1 MKLRV
6 AVSLTLALSLLA
18 IAGPAAADAEVFNVC
33 KRGCEFRKIQSAVN
47 ASGRNDVVK
56 VKPGKYVEG
65 VLIQGHRH
73 DGLTIRG
80 TGKRPRAV
88 ILEGKGAR
96 VRGSLAQNGIDA
108 TRVHR
113 LKVIN
118 LWARNYQANGI
129 FFHEGCTDYLMKN
142 LVVSFNR
149 AYGLFAFNCKGGRMT
164 RSVGYGHGDSA
175 FYIGQTPPQADPN
188 WTSLDHLKAY
198 MNVLGY
204 SGTNSRYV
212 NIHDSDF
219 FNNGIGIVPNT
230 LDSEKFEPTEN
241 GVIQDNNI
249 FWNNFNYFLPASKVE
264 TVSHGLG
271 TIGEPPNEVT
281 LQFPTGVGIALS
293 GAENWVVKDNRIFGN
308 FKWGLLTASI
318 PFNDG
323 DDAISR
329 NNRIINNRMGRG
341 GTDTNAFDFFA
352 DGSGS
357 GNCFEGNTSST
368 FDPSGSATLDFLY
381 PLCPAP
387 PPPASGSGTSS
398 ADSGQFGDIA
408 AYIGSDPPENQ
419 ECSWTKHPHPPFKGY
434 KPLNVPGAQCP

>member
-6 AVSLTLALSLLA
+6 ALCLTLALSLLA

-47 ASGRNDVVK
+47 ASGRNDVIK

-65 VLIQGHRH
+65 VLIQGHKH

-96 VRGSLAQNGIDA
+96 VQGSLAQNGIDA
-108 TRVHR
+108 TKVNR
-113 LKVIN
+113 LKVLN

-129 FFHEGCTDYLMKN
+129 FLHEGCTDYLLKN

-149 AYGLFAFNCKGGRMT
+149 AYGLFAFNCVGGRMT

-175 FYIGQTPPQADPN
+175 FYIGQTPKQNRPN
-188 WTSLDHLKAY
+188 WTSLDNLKAY

-219 FNNGIGIVPNT
+219 FNNGVGIVPNT

-264 TVSHGLG
+264 TVSDGLG
-271 TIGEPPNEVT
+271 QLGDLTI
-281 LQFPTGVGIALS
+281 QFPTGVGIVLLGS
-293 GAENWVVKDNRIFGN
+293 EDWVVKNNRIFGN
-308 FKWGLLTASI
+308 FKWGAATISD
-318 PFNDG
+318 PFNEG
-323 DDAISR
+323 DDAIVR
-329 NNRIINNRMGRG
+329 NNRYLNNRMGRG
-341 GTDTNAFDFFA
+341 GTDTNAVDFFG

-357 GNCFEGNTSST
+357 GNCYSGNTSST
-368 FDPSGSATLDFLY
+368 FDPSGSATNAFLY

-387 PPPASGSGTSS
+387 APPASGTNTSLG
-398 ADSGQFGDIA
+398 DGEQFGDLA
-408 AYIGSDPPENQ
+408 GYVTTDPPQNQ